1 MTENFALSH
10 GCRPGQVR
18 VGYVGTCQL
27 GVEARIDANGELLVR
42 SPGQMLGYYKLPEL
56 AGKVDARA
64 ELTES
69 FERLLEQVN
78 ATLEDHEQLDYLVVV
93 KQPWTIESGLL
104 TPTLKIRCDAIES
117 RYLPNVEA
125 WHALRQKV
133 IWES

>member
-56 AGKVDARA
+56 AGKADARA
-64 ELTES
+64 ELTGK
-69 FERLLEQVN
+69 LLSMNIRKELSRTGC
-78 ATLEDHEQLDYLVVV
+78 A
-93 KQPWTIESGLL
+93 P
-104 TPTLKIRCDAIES
+104 TPR
-117 RYLPNVEA
+117 R
-125 WHALRQKV
+125 
-133 IWES
+133 